1 MFDHV
6 GIVVKDLKRSA
17 SLYAHMLAPLG
28 FRILERHKTGP
39 GEGWVVIGSGEAAAP
54 FFVIGA
60 GRPSFWLP
68 GSTPGSSPIHVCFKA
83 PSQEAVDAFHQA
95 GLAQG
100 ARCNG
105 APGMRRQP
113 FYCAFLI
120 DLDGN
125 NAEAGCYIA
134 PK

>member
-6 GIVVKDLKRSA
+6 GVVVKDLKRSA

-68 GSTPGSSPIHVCFKA
+68 GCTPGSSPYIYASKPRRRKQSTLSTKRASRRARNVQRRPRYA
-83 PSQEAVDAFHQA
+83 AAAVLLRVPHRS
-95 GLAQG
+95 G
-100 ARCNG
+100 
-105 APGMRRQP
+105 RQ
-113 FYCAFLI
+113 
-120 DLDGN
+120 
-125 NAEAGCYIA
+125 
-134 PK
+134 